1 MSEATEMLEHMEH
14 AGHGGG
20 HGEKGGPGKQIGI
33 TMALLGVMLAFC
45 AAMVGS
51 ERTELIKTMVEQSN
65 KYGIYQ
71 SETTKLRVIDGN
83 LEILKALTPSKEEA
97 AKLDATLRGK
107 RGSSGKADDEDTAEL
122 KDLIAS
128 SMDDMA
134 DLLAP
139 DNEDVTHF
147 QKLSRRFAN
156 DAKEAKEDAEA
167 YEGSVKTHERASE
180 LYERAQLLAE
190 IGIVVASVALLM
202 ASKKVWAISVIS
214 GALGLATVGYTAY
227 TTHEGLAAAEAKIEE
242 AAKREAVMETED
254 DDEKAGEGKAA
265 EAKPGAA
272 PEKKAEPKDEKKD
285 EKKAEPK
292 DEKKD
297 APPKK

>member
-1 MSEATEMLEHMEH
+1 
-14 AGHGGG
+14 
-20 HGEKGGPGKQIGI
+20 
-33 TMALLGVMLAFC
+33 MALLGVMLAFC

-71 SETTKLRVIDGN
+71 SETTKLRVIEGN
-83 LEILKALTPSKEEA
+83 LEILQALTPSKEEA
-97 AKLDATLRGK
+97 AKLDATLRSK
-107 RGSSGKADDEDTAEL
+107 KGSSGKTDDEDTAEI

-139 DNEDVTHF
+139 DKEDVQHF
-147 QKLSRRFAN
+147 EKLSRRFAN

-167 YEGSVKTHERASE
+167 YEGAVRTHERASE
-180 LYERAQLLAE
+180 LYERAQLAAE

-202 ASKKVWAISVIS
+202 ASRKVWMISLIS
-214 GALGLATVGYTAY
+214 GALGLATVGYTAW
-227 TTHEGLAAAEAKIEE
+227 TTHVGLAESEAKIEE
-242 AAKREAVMETED
+242 AAKREAFMEKED
-254 DDEKAGEGKAA
+254 ESDDKAGEAKAGEAKPA

-272 PEKKAEPKDEKKD
+272 PEKKDEPAAADKKDEKKD
-285 EKKAEPK
+285 GKK